1 MNPIGAGLKGER
13 KLLVTSEVAVD
24 FLGPEEARVLG
35 TPWLIGLLE
44 LTARDSVKPYLQG
57 GEDTV
62 GTEVSVRHLAATPMG
77 MAVTLHSEVLEV
89 ADRRIKFRLEAF
101 DEREKIAE
109 GTHERYVINVAKF
122 ATRLAA
128 KKSAG

>member
-1 MNPIGAGLKGER
+1 MNGIAVGLRGER
-13 KLLVTSEVAVD
+13 RLLVTSAEAID
-24 FLGPEEARVLG
+24 FLGQEEARVLG

-44 LTARDSVKPYLQG
+44 LTARDSVKPHLESGQ
-57 GEDTV
+57 DTV
-62 GTEVSVRHLAATPMG
+62 GTEVSVKHLAATPLG
-77 MAVTLHSEVLEV
+77 MSVNLHSEVVEV

-109 GTHERYVINVAKF
+109 GTHERFVINVAKF